1 MDSTYDF
8 SYKLRLL
15 EKQLNSELNVLQ
27 HQLNNVDK
35 KIDDLYLSLKYYIG
49 LVFLV
54 PLGFN
59 ILTIPFIW
67 ISNGTSILDQMIGEL
82 IASLIVLLNSLY
94 ILFLLPGFIYK
105 LLETISF
112 IYLNRKSEKSIIA
125 MPGERSQS
133 FYYRQ
138 PYTSKEV
145 STFAVEKK
153 QILWVMHKYYMSL
166 ETVQKHIELIETN
179 PDIDS
184 KEVDTILNQIVFY
197 ETVPVATLSGN
208 SARKARILSVSF
220 IIVAIVFM
228 LAYCYLRQ
236 FI

>member
-1 MDSTYDF
+1 MDSGYDIG
-8 SYKLRLL
+8 YKLRLL
-15 EKQLNSELNVLQ
+15 EKQLNNELNALQ

-59 ILTIPFIW
+59 LLTIPFIW
-67 ISNGTSILDQMIGEL
+67 VSNGTNILDQMIGEL
-82 IASLIVLLNSLY
+82 IARLILLLNSVY

-112 IYLNRKSEKSIIA
+112 IYLNRKSENNIVA
-125 MPGERSQS
+125 MPAERSKS

-145 STFAVEKK
+145 STFAAEKK

-166 ETVQKHIELIETN
+166 ESVQKHIELLEKN
-179 PDIDS
+179 SGKDS
-184 KEVDTILNQIVFY
+184 KEDEAILNQIVFY
-197 ETVPVATLSGN
+197 ETVPVASLSGN
-208 SARKARILSVSF
+208 AARKARILSVTF
-220 IIVAIVFM
+220 IIVAIVFVIF
-228 LAYCYLRQ
+228 YCYFRVFL
-236 FI
+236 

>member
-15 EKQLNSELNVLQ
+15 EKQLNSELNALQ

-49 LVFLV
+49 LVFLL

-133 FYYRQ
+133 FY
-138 PYTSKEV
+138 
-145 STFAVEKK
+145 
-153 QILWVMHKYYMSL
+153 
-166 ETVQKHIELIETN
+166 
-179 PDIDS
+179 
-184 KEVDTILNQIVFY
+184 
-197 ETVPVATLSGN
+197 
-208 SARKARILSVSF
+208 
-220 IIVAIVFM
+220 
-228 LAYCYLRQ
+228 
-236 FI
+236 